1 MEGLG
6 KHLIAE
12 LFNCNES
19 HISDSKKVEEI
30 MLMAAKLTKT
40 TVVKHFFH
48 EFMPYG
54 VSGVVV
60 IAESHFTIHTW
71 PEFAYAAVDI
81 FTCGDID
88 CQIAIDHIKNEF
100 ESKKCSIFQ
109 FKRGMLPDLNMC
121 EVKLK
126 WRKPENAE
134 CIEEK

>member
-19 HISDSKKVEEI
+19 HLADTKKVEEI
-30 MLMAAKLTKT
+30 MLTATKLTKT
-40 TVVKHFFH
+40 TVIKHFFH
-48 EFMPYG
+48 EFIPYG

-88 CQIAIDHIKNEF
+88 CQTAIDYIKNELG
-100 ESKKCSIFQ
+100 SNKCSIFQ
-109 FKRGMLPDLNMC
+109 FKRGMLPDLNMN
-121 EVKLK
+121 ELKLE
-126 WRKPENAE
+126 WRRPENAE
-134 CIEEK
+134 CVKEK